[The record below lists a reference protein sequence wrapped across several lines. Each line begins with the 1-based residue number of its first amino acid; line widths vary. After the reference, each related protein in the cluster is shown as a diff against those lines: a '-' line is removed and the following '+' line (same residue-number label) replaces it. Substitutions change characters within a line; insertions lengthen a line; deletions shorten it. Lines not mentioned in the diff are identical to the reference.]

1 MWGRG
6 EIIKRKIIQHG
17 PSTLVVSLP
26 AIWAKKYGL
35 NKGDELEL
43 LEEGKVLRISTH
55 KSTASRKI
63 EIDLSGTG
71 ILTNRIIKKVYQHGY
86 DSACFRFNTPEQ
98 LKRIRDVSTE
108 LIGFEPV
115 EHGAEYCILKDFS
128 GSHEE
133 DFNILFRRL
142 FLLAKMLAAD
152 VSLAVEKQDAQMLQ
166 SLALRELDINKLANF
181 CIRRLNKG
189 DVDDVVTNSKN
200 HLVIYFLES
209 SCDVYK
215 EVIQDLLKA
224 NAKAGKRLQG
234 LFKDFSVLVTQV
246 YETTFSKD
254 IKIAIQAGAL
264 YERLKQQIQDEP
276 QDSYELQLALKLKS
290 LLQLVIPI
298 IELQLLDFK
307 NIIAHHN
314 ESC

>member
-1 MWGRG
+1 MGFRG

-26 AIWAKKYGL
+26 ANWAKKYGL
-35 NKGDELEL
+35 KKGEELEI
-43 LEEGKVLRISTH
+43 LEEGKALRVSTQ
-55 KSTASRKI
+55 KSTASRRI
-63 EIDLSGTG
+63 EVDLSDTG
-71 ILTNRIIKKVYQHGY
+71 ILVNRIIKKVYQHGY
-86 DSACFRFNTPEQ
+86 DSACFRSSIPEQ
-98 LKRIRDVSTE
+98 LQRIRNVSTE
-108 LIGFEPV
+108 LIGFEPI
-115 EHGAEYCILKDFS
+115 EQGAEYCILKDFS

-166 SLALRELDINKLANF
+166 SLASRELDINKLANF

-189 DVDDVVTNSKN
+189 EIDDVVTNSKN
-200 HLVIYFLES
+200 HLIIYFLES
-209 SCDVYK
+209 ACDVYK
-215 EVIQDLLKA
+215 ELVQDLLKA

-254 IKIAIQAGAL
+254 IKTAIQAGAL
-264 YERLKQQIQDEP
+264 YERLKQQLQDES
-276 QDSYELQLALKLKS
+276 QDACELQAALKLKS
-290 LLQLVIPI
+290 LLQMVIPI

-307 NIIAHHN
+307 NIIHV
-314 ESC
+314 S